1 MGGMGM
7 ESAEENKGDQGD
19 LKSPEDTSSS
29 TKKKGMKVLVALDH
43 SDGSLYAFKWAVENL
58 FPTSSSSSSSAVH
71 PQTQV
76 VHEEGGGA
84 EHGSLILL
92 HVQEVSQPY
101 IVPAGPAI
109 YSATEVVESV
119 RKAQE
124 QNSAALLAH
133 AREICKGRAIK
144 VDTMIL
150 NGDPKDM
157 ICQAVEQIQSDLLL
171 VGSRGLGMIKRAF
184 LGSVSDYCA
193 HHAKCPVLIVKPP
206 K

>member
-101 IVPAGPAI
+101 IVPAGPGTL
-109 YSATEVVESV
+109 YS
-119 RKAQE
+119 
-124 QNSAALLAH
+124 
-133 AREICKGRAIK
+133 GPG
-144 VDTMIL
+144 IL
-150 NGDPKDM
+150 NSY
-157 ICQAVEQIQSDLLL
+157 Q
-171 VGSRGLGMIKRAF
+171 
-184 LGSVSDYCA
+184 
-193 HHAKCPVLIVKPP
+193 
-206 K
+206 